1 MRYTRCNIPHK
12 LSPEVMLLANNVIR
26 ELDTLSSLLLPT
38 VGNKIPGL
46 NNQSINLAKVW
57 RLPIVSMSHQAAI
70 VL

>member
-1 MRYTRCNIPHK
+1 
-12 LSPEVMLLANNVIR
+12 MLLANNVIR